1 MLDTYY
7 NEYLRL
13 KAEKELTDYK
23 NTKKNQLKNSV
34 NLNDYSSANQA
45 KITDIINETLN
56 LIDSS
61 TTTVEVDNN
70 IKTATE
76 KIAKIKTIATE
87 EKELQDY
94 RNQYIQKIDDLIASY
109 DVSDAVR
116 KELNTYGDK
125 FKKQIQNETS
135 YSEINYIYTRVV
147 ATLREYFENAEIAKN
162 EAKKAIDDYV
172 AELNYSQKEI
182 AEIAKKVTVTKA
194 TIDELASIS
203 EIRNYPEVFK
213 EEVTDAHNKLQ
224 AKIQENI
231 GKLNELPQSWYS
243 DNQNQALKEIIANAT
258 TLLKEAGT
266 IEEADKITEDYL
278 ERVIHI

>member
-70 IKTATE
+70 IKSATE
-76 KIAKIKTIATE
+76 KIAKIKTIAIE

-172 AELNYSQKEI
+172 AELNYSQKEM

-231 GKLNELPQSWYS
+231 GKLNELPQSWYKPS
-243 DNQNQALKEIIANAT
+243 IKRNNCKCNNFT
-258 TLLKEAGT
+258 K
-266 IEEADKITEDYL
+266 
-278 ERVIHI
+278 RSWNN

>member
-70 IKTATE
+70 IKSATE
-76 KIAKIKTIATE
+76 KIAKIKTIAIE

-147 ATLREYFENAEIAKN
+147 ATL
-162 EAKKAIDDYV
+162 
-172 AELNYSQKEI
+172 
-182 AEIAKKVTVTKA
+182 
-194 TIDELASIS
+194 
-203 EIRNYPEVFK
+203 
-213 EEVTDAHNKLQ
+213 
-224 AKIQENI
+224 
-231 GKLNELPQSWYS
+231 
-243 DNQNQALKEIIANAT
+243 
-258 TLLKEAGT
+258 
-266 IEEADKITEDYL
+266 IE
-278 ERVIHI
+278 